1 MEKLP
6 LDRTRW
12 PFIALVACAATV
24 ATAYAVEFLLH
35 FAPCQM
41 CYWQRYAYYAAG
53 GIALFGIAANWR
65 GAKPQFMSAL
75 CLLLG
80 LVFAAGAFIAVW
92 HSLVEWKIVPAL
104 DGCVANRGAAISG
117 NLWDQLNRPIAVAS
131 CDKAPF
137 RIVGLSMAGWNAI
150 ASAALS
156 VASFLAATRSV
167 STDTE
172 NEPVKLDEAA

>member
-12 PFIALVACAATV
+12 PFIALVACAAMM
-24 ATAYAVEFLLH
+24 ATAYAVEYLLH

-41 CYWQRYAYYAAG
+41 CYWQRWVYWTAG
-53 GIALFGIAANWR
+53 GVALLAIAANWR

-75 CLLLG
+75 CILLG
-80 LVFAAGAFIAVW
+80 LVFATGAFIAAW

-104 DGCVANRGAAISG
+104 DGCVANRGAAISA
-117 NLWDQLNRPIAVAS
+117 NLWDQLSRPIAVAS

-137 RIVGLSMAGWNAI
+137 HVLGLSMAGWNA
-150 ASAALS
+150 
-156 VASFLAATRSV
+156 VASLALAAASFFAATRPMR
-167 STDTE
+167 TDTA
-172 NEPVKLDEAA
+172 NEPVTLDEAA